1 MNKKNDTRQ
10 DKIQKLKDLLNGRQ
24 KAVIMFASRATDGE
38 LYADKDLV
46 SIYYSMTFKGK
57 DAFESWKL
65 KNGIDSIAYS
75 PDVLKNTIEVTL
87 NVEYEPLPNAKPC
100 NGQVITFG
108 ESEVNFPKAYVE
120 REAIVNRLCN
130 DYKLHPPKGFEIKR
144 VIKPESFLGL

>member
-1 MNKKNDTRQ
+1 MDKKIDTRK

-38 LYADKDLV
+38 LYANKDIV
-46 SIYYSMTFKGK
+46 RIYYFMTFQGN

-75 PDVLKNTIEVTL
+75 PDLLKNTIEVTL

-100 NGQVITFG
+100 KGQVITFG

-120 REAIVNRLCN
+120 REAILNRLCN
-130 DYKLHPPKGFEIKR
+130 DYKLHPPKGFRIEKI
-144 VIKPESFLGL
+144 VAHDIF